1 MSTAGAAPTGPILT
15 LVDGQPAVGVDV
27 LDRGLHYGDGLFETI
42 ACRAGRARFLD
53 LHLQRLR
60 EGCERLSFHYADFSS
75 LAQQIREL
83 AARQPACIIKLI
95 LTRGSATAR
104 GYGARGDERARC
116 VLLQYRWDAP
126 DPLPWERGVAV
137 RTARGRLGENPAL
150 AGLKHTNRL
159 EQVLIRGEWS
169 DPGIQEAL
177 IYSSSGW
184 LVSGTM
190 SNVFVVKQGQIMT
203 PALTSAG
210 IRGVMRRVVMDVAR
224 GGGLEVSQ
232 IAVDAASLAA
242 AEEIFLTNALI
253 GIWPVRAL
261 DGRSLTV
268 GPVTRQLQ
276 QWLLPLLNAPASA
289 AADGPAEDPGH
300 A

>member
-1 MSTAGAAPTGPILT
+1 
-15 LVDGQPAVGVDV
+15 
-27 LDRGLHYGDGLFETI
+27 
-42 ACRAGRARFLD
+42 
-53 LHLQRLR
+53 
-60 EGCERLSFHYADFSS
+60 
-75 LAQQIREL
+75 
-83 AARQPACIIKLI
+83 
-95 LTRGSATAR
+95 
-104 GYGARGDERARC
+104 
-116 VLLQYRWDAP
+116 
-126 DPLPWERGVAV
+126 
-137 RTARGRLGENPAL
+137 
-150 AGLKHTNRL
+150 
-159 EQVLIRGEWS
+159 
-169 DPGIQEAL
+169 
-177 IYSSSGW
+177 
-184 LVSGTM
+184 M